1 MQDLFICI
9 TPLELLIAEKIIKYK
24 RISKKNCKVIFFV
37 DEINKR
43 NNFYFNRIKKLS
55 HNSQFFLL
63 NKFRYPIYFF
73 KLNSLVKNCNIK
85 DIYMAAIDSPLI
97 QFILSQNKHEKIF
110 TFDDGIG
117 NLTKKYNMDFKLS
130 LLKKF
135 LYWIVGNKY
144 NKKKILLK
152 SSDHFTIYKNK
163 KNNFLKKSIY
173 VGKIF
178 NKIKFKGK
186 KVCTL
191 IIGPVFKD
199 LFKPNEGK
207 NLNYI
212 LNKYKFFLEK
222 IAMKEK
228 IYVINHPRELNFK
241 YDFNNIININSKYLA
256 EDYILK
262 ILSKKFKKIYI
273 YSFPVSTVTINLRNI
288 KFIKNFF
295 FFSKK
300 NAHRSFESI
309 KVVKKLNLNYK
320 YLNLDKLK

>member
-1 MQDLFICI
+1 
-9 TPLELLIAEKIIKYK
+9 
-24 RISKKNCKVIFFV
+24 
-37 DEINKR
+37 
-43 NNFYFNRIKKLS
+43 
-55 HNSQFFLL
+55 
-63 NKFRYPIYFF
+63 
-73 KLNSLVKNCNIK
+73 
-85 DIYMAAIDSPLI
+85 MAAIDSPLI